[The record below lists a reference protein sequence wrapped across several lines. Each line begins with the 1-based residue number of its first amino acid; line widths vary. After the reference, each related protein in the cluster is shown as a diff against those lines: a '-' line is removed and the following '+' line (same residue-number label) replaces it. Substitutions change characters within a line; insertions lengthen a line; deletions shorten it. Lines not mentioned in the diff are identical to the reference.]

1 MEELIEMVEKRLE
14 PNPEFKVLC
23 VNCGVKIRN
32 HASEDSCGLCLKC
45 FNRIL
50 AERLRAQKRTA
61 AGEFVSER

>member
-1 MEELIEMVEKRLE
+1 MFEMGLE
-14 PNPEFKVLC
+14 RNFEFKVLC

-45 FNRIL
+45 FYRIL
-50 AERLRAQKRTA
+50 AERLRKQKRTA

>member
-1 MEELIEMVEKRLE
+1 MDKPRLGSVE
-14 PNPEFKVLC
+14 EFKVLC

-45 FNRIL
+45 FYRIL
-50 AERLRAQKRTA
+50 AERLREQKRTA